1 MDNPFTKHPKSV
13 GETYFQHMLNAF
25 NYSFRLEWFA
35 FIAFIHAIFPFWF
48 KTSTGDGVK
57 KLNKELQKRVK

>member
-25 NYSFRLEWFA
+25 RYSIKLEWFA
-35 FIAFIHAIFPFWF
+35 FIALIHAIFPFWF
-48 KTSTGDGVK
+48 KHTTGDGVK
-57 KLNKELQKRVK
+57 KLNKELQKRIK